1 MRVPMQIK
9 RKMEM
14 LSRFSADANEMERD
28 IVDFLSNKGVDKK
41 QIRTIISMLRDDFC
55 TKDIVQSLKEKG

>member
-55 TKDIVQSLKEKG
+55 TNNIVQSLKEKE